1 MDLREF
7 LWLVPALP
15 LAGFLALVLAWP
27 WADGLARRL
36 RGGRGLPPIWAG
48 WLATALVGAAFAL
61 SLGIGLQFLRAES
74 GDDASAASAEAGGHA
89 AGTGATPAGSAA
101 APAPF
106 VQRLWTWMD
115 VGRDQVEVTAARVE
129 LPAVKEI
136 PEGAVGSAW
145 VDLET
150 ARQLNPKALRIL
162 RQSRDRMLRPEAAA
176 GMRPLGA
183 TIDAG
188 GLVTVDNV
196 RPDEGQAA
204 ADITV
209 AQPRTRHRFVVDMAL
224 QLDGLSLLML
234 LVITGVGFL
243 IHLYSIGYMGHDDG
257 IRRYFSYL
265 NLFVF
270 SMLMLVL
277 GANFLVLFVGWEL
290 VGACSYLL
298 IGFWHEDPANAAA
311 GRKAF
316 VVNRVGDFAFI
327 IALMLIWSVFGSLD
341 FARVFGQAE
350 SLLPLG
356 GALAVAIPVL
366 LLVGATGK
374 SAQVPL
380 YVWLPDAM
388 AGPTPVSALIHA
400 ATMVTAGVYMSAR
413 AHALFDRAP
422 VVLTAMAVVGAL
434 TALIAALIATVQAD
448 IKRVLAYSTISQLG
462 FMFMGVGAGTAV
474 AGVFHLMTHAFF
486 KALLFLGAGSLM
498 HAMEHGFE
506 HAHAHPQPTDGIPA
520 PQDMRLMG
528 GLLKRAPITGWTF
541 LVGGLALA
549 GFPGLAGFW
558 SKDEIVHALHHR
570 SAAEPLF
577 LLLWLMALLTAFL
590 TAYYTGRQ
598 LCLALFGPPRSAGA
612 AEAAESPWVMTL
624 PLVLLALLSV
634 VGWLPGNPLAAHSL
648 LARHVLPVVGGE
660 HGVIDAEGALTATA
674 VALAGLALAWAA
686 FGPGR
691 RLVDVDR
698 LAGRFAFARRLA
710 WNRFYVD
717 ELYDRLFVSPFKRL
731 ADFFWRVVD
740 VGMVD
745 GLVNWLGRL
754 TVGAGQ
760 LLRGWQSGQLRGYAL
775 SMLLGALVL
784 AWYLFSQV
792 WGG

>member
-1 MDLREF
+1 MDLRDY

-15 LAGFLALVLAWP
+15 LAGFLILVLLWP
-27 WADGLARRL
+27 WADALSRRL
-36 RGGRGLPPIWAG
+36 PAGRGLPPMLAG

-61 SLGIGLQFLRAES
+61 SLGLGAQFLNAAAIAGEDAGHEPAE
-74 GDDASAASAEAGGHA
+74 GV
-89 AGTGATPAGSAA
+89 AA
-101 APAPF
+101 APEPY

-115 VGRDQVEVTAARVE
+115 VGRDQVEVTAARAD
-129 LPAVKEI
+129 LPQLEEI
-136 PEGAVGSAW
+136 PVGAVGPSWIA
-145 VDLET
+145 VDT
-150 ARQLNPKALRIL
+150 VRQLNPKALEAL
-162 RQSRDRMLRPEAAA
+162 GPAMGRMWQPELTAGLRPV
-176 GMRPLGA
+176 GA
-183 TIDAG
+183 DIPAG
-188 GLVTVDNV
+188 GLVTLDSLPPSGDVALEN
-196 RPDEGQAA
+196 AA
-204 ADITV
+204 I
-209 AQPRTRHRFVVDMAL
+209 AQPRSRHRFAVDMAL

-234 LVITGVGFL
+234 LVVTGVGFP
-243 IHLYSIGYMGHDDG
+243 IHLYSIGYMGQDAG
-257 IRRYFSYL
+257 VRRSFSYL

-298 IGFWHEDPANAAA
+298 IGFWHQDPANAAA

-316 VVNRVGDFAFI
+316 VVNRIGDFAFI

-341 FARVFGQAE
+341 FARVFSQAE
-350 SLLPLG
+350 NLLPLG
-356 GALAVAIPVL
+356 GALAVAIPAL
-366 LLVGATGK
+366 LLFGAAGK

-422 VVLTAMAVVGAL
+422 VVLAAVAVVGAL
-434 TALIAALIATVQAD
+434 TALLAALIATVQVD

-462 FMFMGVGAGTAV
+462 FMFMGVGAGAAL

-498 HAMEHGFE
+498 HAMEHGFH
-506 HAHAHPQPTDGIPA
+506 HANEHPQSVDGIPA
-520 PQDMRLMG
+520 PQDMRRMG
-528 GLLKRAPITGWTF
+528 GLLKRAPVTGWTF
-541 LVGGLALA
+541 LIGGLALA

-558 SKDEIVHALHHR
+558 SKDEIVHALHQR

-577 LLLWLMALLTAFL
+577 LALWLMALLTAFL

-598 LCLALFGPPRSAGA
+598 LCMVLFGAPRSSGA
-612 AEAAESPWVMTL
+612 AEASDSPWVMTL
-624 PLVLLALLSV
+624 PLVVLALLSV
-634 VGWLPGNPLAAHSL
+634 IGWLPGNPLAEHSL
-648 LARHVLPVVGGE
+648 LATYVLPVVGGE
-660 HGVIDAEGALTATA
+660 HGGLDAAGAATATA
-674 VALAGLALAWAA
+674 IAFAGLGLAWLA

-691 RLVDVDR
+691 RLIDADR
-698 LAGRFAFARRLA
+698 LAQRFAAVRRLA

-717 ELYDRLFVSPFKRL
+717 EFYDRLFVAPFKRL

-745 GLVNWLGRL
+745 GLVNWVGRL
-754 TVGAGQ
+754 TVGTGQ
-760 LLRGWQSGQLRGYAL
+760 LLRGWQSGQVRAYAL
-775 SMLLGALVL
+775 SVLLGAMVLV
-784 AWYLFSQV
+784 WYLFQQA

>member
-1 MDLREF
+1 MDLRDF

-15 LAGFLALVLAWP
+15 LAGFLILVLVWP
-27 WADGLARRL
+27 WADALSRRW
-36 RGGRGLPPIWAG
+36 RGGSALPPVLAG
-48 WLATALVGAAFAL
+48 WLATSLVGGSFAL
-61 SLGIGLQFLRAES
+61 SLGLGAQFLATATADHGENAEP
-74 GDDASAASAEAGGHA
+74 AEASEAHA
-89 AGTGATPAGSAA
+89 VPAA
-101 APAPF
+101 F

-115 VGRDQVEVTAARVE
+115 VGRDQVEVTAARMD
-129 LPAVKEI
+129 LPKLEEI
-136 PEGAVGSAW
+136 PPGAVGSSWIALDT
-145 VDLET
+145 V
-150 ARQLNPKALRIL
+150 RQLNPKALESL
-162 RQSRDRMLRPEAAA
+162 GPATGRMWRPELAAGLRPIAADI
-176 GMRPLGA
+176 P
-183 TIDAG
+183 AG
-188 GLVTVDNV
+188 GLVTLDSLPPSGEVPLED
-196 RPDEGQAA
+196 A
-204 ADITV
+204 TV
-209 AQPRTRHRFVVDMAL
+209 AQPRGRHRFAVDVAL

-234 LVITGVGFL
+234 LVVTGVGFL
-243 IHLYSIGYMGHDDG
+243 IHLYSIGYMGHDAG

-298 IGFWHEDPANAAA
+298 IGFWHQDPANAAA

-316 VVNRVGDFAFI
+316 VVNRIGDFAFI

-341 FARVFGQAE
+341 YAVVFAGAE
-350 SLLPLG
+350 RLLPLG

-366 LLVGATGK
+366 LLIGATGK

-413 AHALFDRAP
+413 AHALFDQAP
-422 VVLTAMAVVGAL
+422 VVLTVMAVVGAL
-434 TALIAALIATVQAD
+434 TALLAALIATVQVD

-462 FMFMGVGAGTAV
+462 FMFMGVGAGAAL

-498 HAMEHGFE
+498 HAMEHGFHHAKE
-506 HAHAHPQPTDGIPA
+506 HPAAVDGIPA
-520 PQDMRLMG
+520 QQDMRRMG

-558 SKDEIVHALHHR
+558 SKDEIVHALHQR
-570 SAAEPLF
+570 GAEEPLF
-577 LLLWLMALLTAFL
+577 LVLWLMALVTAFL

-598 LCLALFGPPRSAGA
+598 LCMVLFGAPRSSGA

-624 PLVLLALLSV
+624 PLAVLALLSV
-634 VGWLPGNPLAAHSL
+634 VGWLPGNPLSEHSL
-648 LARHVLPVVGGE
+648 LATHVLPVVGGE
-660 HGVIDAEGALTATA
+660 HGGLDAAGAATATA
-674 VALAGLALAWAA
+674 IAFAGLALAWLA

-691 RLVDVDR
+691 RRIDADR
-698 LAGRFAFARRLA
+698 LATRFATARGLA

-717 ELYDRLFVSPFKRL
+717 ELYDRVFVTPFKRL

-745 GLVNWLGRL
+745 GLVNWVGRL
-754 TVGAGQ
+754 TLGAGQ
-760 LLRGWQSGQLRGYAL
+760 LLRGWQSGQVRAYAL
-775 SMLLGALVL
+775 SVLLGAMVL
-784 AWYLFSQV
+784 AWYLFQQA